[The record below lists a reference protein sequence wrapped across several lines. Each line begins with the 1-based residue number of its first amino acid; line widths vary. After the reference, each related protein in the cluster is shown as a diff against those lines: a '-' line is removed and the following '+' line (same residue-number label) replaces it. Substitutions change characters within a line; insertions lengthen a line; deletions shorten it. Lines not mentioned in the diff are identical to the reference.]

1 MEKTA
6 PHPPQQKVT
15 FFRFWRIALVATA
28 PLAVLCEFL
37 LYSSFTVKD
46 DPVDYGAMFLF
57 LGVCGGISLVDAGMM
72 WLLLRFPERVTVK
85 RRVLFV
91 AVTALLLTSPGV
103 ILSIADGK
111 FGCAYVCYFLMAVL
125 YMAHIPLFSLCL
137 QEKRFSSIP
146 KR

>member
-6 PHPPQQKVT
+6 LQSPRRKVT

-125 YMAHIPLFSLCL
+125 YMAHIPLISLCL